1 MSGAVSGQVVQA
13 GSIGAVHFHGP
24 RVEPVIPHQLP
35 PAPKLFAGRGRELAQ
50 LDAWLDVDEALV
62 AVVSGPGG
70 VGKTSLALRWL
81 HGARSRF
88 PDGQL
93 YVDLGADSA
102 DGPVTP
108 AEVLEW
114 FLLALGVP
122 SADIPLGLARRQS
135 AFRTLTADGAV
146 ALLLDGAVSAAQVRP
161 LLPASSRS
169 AVVVTSRWRLSGL
182 AADGARFVDVGSFD
196 ENASVELLTRALG
209 ERVASELGAARELAR
224 LCGGLPIALS
234 VVGARLST
242 RPKRSLSMEVG
253 TLRAGRL
260 TALKLDE
267 ELSVEA
273 VFDLS
278 YSELP
283 AHHARVYRRCG
294 LHPGVSFGL
303 GAVAAA
309 AGEPEDEV
317 RAVVEQLVEKNLL
330 TEVGDE
336 RFRFHD
342 LLRLH
347 ARRQTEGDPATE
359 SEAVVR
365 RMVEWY
371 LDRAVAADRTA
382 MPARPRVG
390 PRYDEVEEAFPDR
403 SVALDWLE
411 LERGNLVAAI
421 KAAERH
427 GWTELVWQLA
437 EAMWSLFVYR
447 HHYEDWVHTHESA
460 VEAAHRSAF
469 PLAESRMRV
478 QLGFAFIGVGR
489 NEDAAGQLTE
499 ALRLAREL
507 DDLGGQ
513 ATATLHLGRVLR
525 STGDVE
531 GALTRFREALA
542 LETALG
548 RRRGE
553 ALAHRRVGEALND
566 LGRHEEAVAEFAAAE
581 AIMAE
586 LGQGPEL
593 ARVRTMLA
601 GPLLALG
608 REDEATGLL
617 RAALPVMT
625 EVGSSDY
632 VADVLLLLADVA
644 ARRGERAAEQDHIR
658 AAADAYTRAGE
669 PVPDRVRS
677 RLAE

>member
-1 MSGAVSGQVVQA
+1 MSGTVSGQVVQA
-13 GSIGAVHFHGP
+13 GSIDQVHFHGP

-50 LDAWLDVDEALV
+50 LDDWLDVDEALV
-62 AVVSGPGG
+62 AVVSGSGG

-81 HGARSRF
+81 HGASSRF

-93 YVDLGADSA
+93 YVDLGIDSV

-108 AEVLEW
+108 TEVLEW

-122 SADIPLGLARRQS
+122 SADIPLGLARRQA
-135 AFRTLTADGAV
+135 AFRTLTAERAV

-283 AHHARVYRRCG
+283 THHARVYRRCG
-294 LHPGVSFGL
+294 LHPGVSFGV
-303 GAVAAA
+303 GAAAAA
-309 AGEPEDEV
+309 AGEPEEEV

-359 SEAVVR
+359 NEAVVR
-365 RMVEWY
+365 RVVEWY
-371 LDRAVAADRTA
+371 LDRAVTADLA
-382 MPARPRVG
+382 VVPDRPRLG
-390 PRYDEVEEAFPDR
+390 PRYASAVAAFDHAAP
-403 SVALDWLE
+403 ALDWLE
-411 LERGNLVAAI
+411 TERANLVQSIREAAD
-421 KAAERH
+421 R
-427 GWTELVWQLA
+427 GWHALTWQTA
-437 EAMWSLFVYR
+437 EAMFGFFLHR
-447 HHYEDWVHTHESA
+447 HHIADWIAVSEAGAEAARLDHHAVAQSRLRMQLAIGYLNAGRQEDASREVSTALELAEREGDRASVATALRQLGRISRKQGDPESA
-460 VEAAHRSAF
+460 LEYFRRA
-469 PLAESRMRV
+469 LGIES
-478 QLGFAFIGVGR
+478 
-489 NEDAAGQLTE
+489 
-499 ALRLAREL
+499 
-507 DDLGGQ
+507 
-513 ATATLHLGRVLR
+513 
-525 STGDVE
+525 
-531 GALTRFREALA
+531 
-542 LETALG
+542 ALG

-553 ALAHRRVGEALND
+553 ALAHRRIGEALTD
-566 LGRHEEAVAEFAAAE
+566 LGRHEDAVAELTTSAS
-581 AIMAE
+581 IMAE
-586 LGQGPEL
+586 LNQVLDL
-593 ARVRTMLA
+593 ARVRTVLA
-601 GPLLALG
+601 VPTLALD
-608 REDEATGLL
+608 RVDEAARLL
-617 RAALPVMT
+617 GEALPVMAET
-625 EVGSSDY
+625 KSPGY

-658 AAADAYTRAGE
+658 AAADVYTRAGE